1 MPTRAGDLRKLEII
15 ERLGA
20 RALEEALVERPLGER
35 DLEGLIQ
42 ISGFGAVAFFL
53 CLVARFWHPVYGLTA
68 LIQLDAPNEELKL
81 PAFRQYPVFVHQDH
95 GGYDGLY
102 YAQIALDPTLRDPG
116 LPRAID
122 NLSYRARRILP
133 PALAWAG
140 GLGRPD
146 WIIRIYPW
154 LNVIAWLALAA
165 VLWRLLDVT
174 TLHGLVAWTGVLFSA
189 GALASVRLALTDL
202 IALALLAAALLA
214 AERQRG
220 RAGVACL
227 SLAVLSRETS
237 VLGLAGLLSRPWFSR
252 RNVAAVIA
260 VAAPLAL
267 WLAYVRW
274 RVGPADAG
282 WSNLTLPVVG
292 WIEKLIASSH
302 ALQTV
307 QDRPLAWT
315 TFFATLALSVQALYV
330 VTRWQWTQTWWRL
343 GAAYTL
349 LFLTLGTAV
358 WEGFPGAAT
367 RVLLPLTLAFNVLV
381 HRQRASWFW
390 LLAGNLAVF
399 AGLLALR
406 DVHPDPR
413 EMAARST
420 PDLAVVVRLEEG
432 WHGRE
437 FNRSHQWAWTA
448 QRASIAV
455 ETWPHVDGEVTL
467 TYRVRALTPRPL
479 AVDTAGRPRQ
489 TLDATPERTDH
500 RVTLTLRAG
509 RGRVEF
515 STPTPPVP
523 ESPALTARPLGFAL
537 YDITIVEARTAPAGR
552 NDE

>member
-1 MPTRAGDLRKLEII
+1 MSAPSTRTR
-15 ERLGA
+15 R
-20 RALEEALVERPLGER
+20 
-35 DLEGLIQ
+35 LIQ

-174 TLHGLVAWTGVLFSA
+174 TLRGLVAWTGVLFSA

-237 VLGLAGLLSRPWFSR
+237 VLGLAGLLTRPWFSR
-252 RNVAAVIA
+252 RNVAAVVA

-315 TFFATLALSVQALYV
+315 TFLATLALSVQALYV
-330 VTRWQWTQTWWRL
+330 VTGGSGRRPG
-343 GAAYTL
+343 GASGRRTPCSSSPSARRC
-349 LFLTLGTAV
+349 GKV
-358 WEGFPGAAT
+358 SPGRPPACSS
-367 RVLLPLTLAFNVLV
+367 P
-381 HRQRASWFW
+381 H
-390 LLAGNLAVF
+390 
-399 AGLLALR
+399 AGLQRPRPPPARFVVLAAR
-406 DVHPDPR
+406 GQPRRVRRPACAPGCTPRSPRNGGAVDPR
-413 EMAARST
+413 PRRRGPVGGRLAWPRVQPQPPVGVDRAAR
-420 PDLAVVVRLEEG
+420 
-432 WHGRE
+432 
-437 FNRSHQWAWTA
+437 
-448 QRASIAV
+448 
-455 ETWPHVDGEVTL
+455 
-467 TYRVRALTPRPL
+467 
-479 AVDTAGRPRQ
+479 
-489 TLDATPERTDH
+489 LD
-500 RVTLTLRAG
+500 
-509 RGRVEF
+509 RG
-515 STPTPPVP
+515 
-523 ESPALTARPLGFAL
+523 
-537 YDITIVEARTAPAGR
+537 
-552 NDE
+552 

>member
-1 MPTRAGDLRKLEII
+1 MSIATPRTLL
-15 ERLGA
+15 
-20 RALEEALVERPLGER
+20 LVRIG
-35 DLEGLIQ
+35 GL
-42 ISGFGAVAFFL
+42 SLVGLFL
-53 CLVARFWHPVYGLTA
+53 VLVGRFWHPVYGLTA
-68 LIQLDAPNEELKL
+68 LIQLDAPNDDLKL
-81 PAFRQYPVFVHQDH
+81 AAFREHPVFVHREH

-140 GLGRPD
+140 GWGRPD

-174 TLHGLVAWTGVLFSA
+174 TLRGLVAWIGVLFSA

-202 IALALLAAALLA
+202 IALALLAGALLA
-214 AERQRG
+214 AERLRG

-237 VLGLAGLLSRPWFSR
+237 VLGLAGLLTRPWFSR
-252 RNVAAVIA
+252 RNIAAVVA

-292 WIEKLIASSH
+292 WIEKLIASTQ

-315 TFFATLALSVQALYV
+315 TFLATLALSVQALYV

-381 HRQRASWFW
+381 HRQRASWIW

-413 EMAARST
+413 EMAARKT
-420 PDLAVVVRLEEG
+420 GELAVVVRLGDG
-432 WHGRE
+432 WYGRE
-437 FNRSHQWAWTA
+437 QHRNHTWAWSA
-448 QRASIAV
+448 QRATLEV
-455 ETWPHVDGEVTL
+455 ETWPRIDAEVTL
-467 TYRVRALTPRPL
+467 EVSLRSLAPTALESTPDAHPHQTLALTPTR
-479 AVDTAGRPRQ
+479 
-489 TLDATPERTDH
+489 TPH
-500 RVTLTLRAG
+500 NVTLTVHHGHG
-509 RGRVEF
+509 RIDF
-515 STPTPPVP
+515 QSTTPPRP
-523 ESPALTARPLGFAL
+523 ESPAPDARPLGFAV
-537 YDITIVEARTAPAGR
+537 YDVKIVTARPLR
-552 NDE
+552 